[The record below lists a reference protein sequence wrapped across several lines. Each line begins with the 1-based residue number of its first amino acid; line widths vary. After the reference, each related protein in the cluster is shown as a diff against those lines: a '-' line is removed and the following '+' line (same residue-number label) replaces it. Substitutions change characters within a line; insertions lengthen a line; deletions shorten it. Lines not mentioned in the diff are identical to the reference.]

1 MKEIKPNTEAITENE
16 RIEENVVEKPPIDLF
31 KSIFLADSSS
41 EDENR

>member
-1 MKEIKPNTEAITENE
+1 MKEIKPNQAVTENE
-16 RIEENVVEKPPIDLF
+16 RIEETIVEKPPIDLF